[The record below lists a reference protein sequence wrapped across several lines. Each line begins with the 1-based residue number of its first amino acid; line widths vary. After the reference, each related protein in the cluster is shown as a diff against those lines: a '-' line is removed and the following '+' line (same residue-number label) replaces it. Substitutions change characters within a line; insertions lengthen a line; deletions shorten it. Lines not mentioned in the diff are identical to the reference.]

1 MVGELVQHT
10 NDKVGKTY
18 VALYDEDMRR
28 VMMVLFGDSC
38 GSSEKGYLNAYFYPQ
53 DSSSGYRSS
62 GYIYSS
68 FRKTA
73 ELWKCVCTTSGWSLT

>member
-1 MVGELVQHT
+1 MGELILDT
-10 NDKVGKTY
+10 SDKVGKTY

-28 VMMVLFGDSC
+28 VKMVLFGDSWS
-38 GSSEKGYLNAYFYPQ
+38 GSERGYLNAYFYPQ

-68 FRKTA
+68 FRKTGK
-73 ELWKCVCTTSGWSLT
+73 LWCEPF